1 MPSLYRDLLFHAF
14 DQYLRNFRT
23 RKFRRRA
30 LPSRSKPRTFV
41 PDKVRWSSLGCGQVL
56 LEAMFPHVVQKKLC
70 SKNSGV
76 MPNSSAVKFLKISC
90 AS

>member
-30 LPSRSKPRTFV
+30 LPLAKQAANLRT
-41 PDKVRWSSLGCGQVL
+41 RQGQMVL
-56 LEAMFPHVVQKKLC
+56 LRMRASFAGGHVSARCAEEAVLEEQRG
-70 SKNSGV
+70 N
-76 MPNSSAVKFLKISC
+76 A
-90 AS
+90 